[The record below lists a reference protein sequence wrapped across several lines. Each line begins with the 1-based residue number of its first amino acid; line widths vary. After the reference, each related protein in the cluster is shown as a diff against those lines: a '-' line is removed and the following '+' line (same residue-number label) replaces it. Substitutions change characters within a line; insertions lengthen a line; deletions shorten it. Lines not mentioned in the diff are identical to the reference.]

1 MVEMNM
7 ADCVSRISMDYYNTW
22 IRFIYKK
29 FNNRVKYSVKKF
41 TQNRSSY
48 SNINQINNYLDINLI
63 DLEEKIDNLNDEEI
77 IFRKY

>member
-1 MVEMNM
+1 MDRDWMFERLNVIPFEKLRLKIRDGLLRILRMVKMNM

-41 TQNRSSY
+41 T
-48 SNINQINNYLDINLI
+48 
-63 DLEEKIDNLNDEEI
+63 
-77 IFRKY
+77 

>member
-1 MVEMNM
+1 MVKMNM

-41 TQNRSSY
+41 T
-48 SNINQINNYLDINLI
+48 
-63 DLEEKIDNLNDEEI
+63 
-77 IFRKY
+77 